1 MKVYTK
7 TGDSG
12 KTSLVEGTR
21 ISKAHLRIESYGTV
35 DELNAVLGLVA
46 DQEVNQPRKPFLKAI
61 QDNLFVIG
69 SNLASDPSKRANKVP
84 PIEVADIAVLES
96 AMDEMDA
103 LLPPLRHFVLP
114 GGHSSV
120 SFAHLARTVC
130 RRAERAVTRLYE
142 TDEVPELV
150 LVYLN
155 RLSDY
160 FFVLSRMMAQELGV
174 EEVKWVPC
182 KPGQTG

>member
-1 MKVYTK
+1 MKIYTK

-35 DELNAVLGLVA
+35 DELNSFLGLVA
-46 DQEVNQPRKPFLKAI
+46 DQEVNAIRRPFLKSI

-69 SNLASDPSKRANKVP
+69 SNLASDPAKRASKVP
-84 PIEVADIAVLES
+84 PVQAEDITLLEH

-103 LLPPLRHFVLP
+103 VLPELKHFVLP
-114 GGHSSV
+114 GGHPAV
-120 SFAHLARTVC
+120 SHAHVARTVC
-130 RRAERAVTRLYE
+130 RRAERAVIRLAE
-142 TDEVPELV
+142 LDEVPALV
-150 LVYLN
+150 VVYLN

-160 FFVLSRMMAQELGV
+160 FFVLSRKMALELEV
-174 EEVKWVPC
+174 EEVKWLP
-182 KPGQTG
+182 KKLS